1 MSDACWLMN
10 TTDKA
15 FFGGRYHA
23 NLEAFY
29 EGKPAYIRDR
39 RYASAA
45 VHILGKMCGT
55 VCPFEGYFA
64 CGGVGCTQI
73 HDCTAPSTAVV
84 PSTPITSLGGPL
96 FTVRTEGNI
105 GGLRHV
111 LAINRS
117 TVAITLYGQ
126 SIDETQ
132 RLPVFDTMVRLS
144 RRPVAHWVSSLAW
157 HMTFG
162 VVLHPAQWQ
171 GRPEAEVIAIDII
184 HGWDCE
190 DDMFAEGISNGC
202 ATILPLGC
210 AAEVPAEA
218 RVADHGSVTVGDLCK
233 VSCGT
238 CDALTIPAY
247 DPAPDVCAADAF
259 HCINRMR
266 ATLYETCEAVKKDI
280 NSFIPCYIARYCP
293 DVTAEQARKCEAACD
308 PHYEKCDVPCK
319 RGEGRTCE
327 DDFFAAQ
334 QTDDGYVFCVD
345 VLTGEELANTRVPSE
360 RREELTCQVLKV
372 TKRHVTD
379 TPRWKSVAHSR
390 IMTRTATVAHFH
402 AGKARSRALR
412 GLLIKAVPEAE
423 FTFTRDNRT
432 GASVVTASPSVTKL
446 LQQQREKPHSNF
458 GVLGFAA
465 AMEVERGV
473 AGFLRASL
481 DTPFTIESAMEL
493 ALYEP
498 ERRLDTLREDTAV
511 AEIPGKVVVTVRLA
525 KKMRENVA
533 HISVA
538 FQNGFEQEQPK
549 GGFYW
554 GLYAQRMDGKC
565 PIPDDAVFD
574 PTGVGMVPNCLV
586 GTSVSRSWSCRLGDL
601 TRKLGK
607 LQHNATFVESKI
619 SLSGQGSVLG
629 TVLVVRGHGWTHCAL
644 LTAPAEV
651 GGTALVADFSHETTQ
666 TSGVELSGSV
676 NIWQKGPW
684 EDTLISVSLRAG
696 EELRNVSFHI
706 SSKRLEE
713 YPEGCA
719 AGYTPDTDLYDP
731 FAVVLAT
738 LGRSVPRSSP
748 SECLAKDGPSDTL
761 LGPSSSPSDDTHYE
775 YRCPLGDLTP
785 HMRAAYIATKASN
798 PANSNAAP
806 VVYNY
811 SVSHT
816 YLNVAGTPGALRP
829 NSELFRG
836 GHTLVLLREGK
847 VLACAQL
854 QGKGPSDHSTAA
866 AEARPTTPT
875 ADAGMSVL
883 AMCLVVAG
891 ALFVA
896 LLVGYVVGMRCY
908 TPTPTPGD
916 GEGKDVE
923 DDM

>member
-1 MSDACWLMN
+1 MD
-10 TTDKA
+10 TTDA
-15 FFGGRYHA
+15 RYYGGGYDA
-23 NLEAFY
+23 VIEKY
-29 EGKPAYIRDR
+29 
-39 RYASAA
+39 YATHPLGS
-45 VHILGKMCGT
+45 ILGAQGMPFHGDGILRSMCSM
-55 VCPFEGYFA
+55 A
-64 CGGVGCTQI
+64 CNEVGKFSCAGQ
-73 HDCTAPSTAVV
+73 DCIDINTCKSSTAVV
-84 PSTPITSLGGPL
+84 STTLSKALSDSLHVAEVRSFLVWPSSKPIPHHFLGL
-96 FTVRTEGNI
+96 
-105 GGLRHV
+105 
-111 LAINRS
+111 NRS
-117 TVAITLYGQ
+117 AVVITLLGKQLTKAQHLAY
-126 SIDETQ
+126 
-132 RLPVFDTMVRLS
+132 FDMLVRLFAAKFTH
-144 RRPVAHWVSSLAW
+144 VEW
-157 HMTFG
+157 HATF
-162 VVLHPAQWQ
+162 VPVLHPGEWEDPA
-171 GRPEAEVIAIDII
+171 GNVKRPEAEVTHIDLIK
-184 HGWDCE
+184 GWQCS
-190 DDMFAEGISNGC
+190 DDMYNELLFSSCEI
-202 ATILPLGC
+202 ILPLGC
-210 AAEVPAEA
+210 SASPPQNVIEQTVSPNT
-218 RVADHGSVTVGDLCK
+218 TVGDICK
-233 VSCGT
+233 VSCGMCPEGEVVST
-238 CDALTIPAY
+238 PPSRDVCADTSEVSLCMHLLRRYCGNI
-247 DPAPDVCAADAF
+247 DVIPDVCSKV
-259 HCINRMR
+259 
-266 ATLYETCEAVKKDI
+266 L
-280 NSFIPCYIARYCP
+280 YCP
-293 DVTAEQARKCEAACD
+293 EVREVRAL
-308 PHYEKCDVPCK
+308 PCGIVCK
-319 RGEGRTCE
+319 PGEGRTCE
-327 DDFFAAQ
+327 EGIFAAQ

-345 VLTGEELANTRVPSE
+345 VLTGEELADTRVPSE
-360 RREELTCQVLKV
+360 RREELSCAVPKGK
-372 TKRHVTD
+372 TKGGIWNVPSWMR
-379 TPRWKSVAHSR
+379 VAHSR

-432 GASVVTASPSVTKL
+432 GASVVTASPSVAKL
-446 LQQQREKPHSNF
+446 LQQQRENPHSNF
-458 GVLGFAA
+458 DVLGFAA

-511 AEIPGKVVVTVRLA
+511 AEIPGKVVVTFRLA
-525 KKMRENVA
+525 KKMRENVT

-574 PTGVGMVPNCLV
+574 PTGVGMQPDCLV
-586 GTSVSRSWSCRLGDL
+586 GDPAARSWSCRLGDL

-619 SLSGQGSVLG
+619 TLSGQGSVLG

-644 LTAPAEV
+644 LTAPTEV

-684 EDTLISVSLRAG
+684 EDTLISASLRAG

-748 SECLAKDGPSDTL
+748 SECLAMDGPSDSIWGT
-761 LGPSSSPSDDTHYE
+761 SFSDYVHYE

-798 PANSNAAP
+798 PANSNATP

-811 SVSHT
+811 TVSHT

-847 VLACAQL
+847 VLACAEL

-896 LLVGYVVGMRCY
+896 VLVGYVVGVRWY
-908 TPTPTPGD
+908 IPTPTRVD
-916 GEGKDVE
+916 CEGKDVE